1 MQTIKDPFMKL
12 LKNIAVITVLVAF
25 LLPASGVMLF
35 MHHCS
40 SMETTE
46 VSMDGSN
53 SCCPAPTGLFR
64 TLTSDQPDDCCVEHQ
79 ESCTHHA
86 YLSKQACCAD
96 GRVFVKIDSDYL
108 ITFYKTLQP
117 DFNAIEV
124 IEKQPLTTLS
134 LAGFI
139 FHSNTSA
146 HDPPGQEIY
155 LRVSSLRL

>member
-1 MQTIKDPFMKL
+1 MKL
-12 LKNIAVITVLVAF
+12 LKNIAVISVLVAF

-35 MHHCS
+35 MHHCQ

-53 SCCPAPTGLFR
+53 SCCTVPSGLFR
-64 TLTSDQPDDCCVEHQ
+64 TITEQPGDSCIEHQ
-79 ESCTHHA
+79 DNCTHHT
-86 YLSKQACCAD
+86 YLSSQACCVD
-96 GRVFVKIDSDYL
+96 GRVFVKIESDYL
-108 ITFYKTLQP
+108 TTFYKALQP

-124 IEKQPLTTLS
+124 VEKQPLTALS

-139 FHSNTSA
+139 FHNNTSA